1 MSTDEKDEQDEQ
13 AEKPVE
19 EAKPKPSGR
28 SPMDKDPNKVR
39 PALPIPLIVAA
50 AALVIALIAGGV
62 AGWTLYSFKQ
72 ATKEPAA
79 DSAETTAAKLAV
91 CDATILVRKGISAN
105 NTLPIPGGDG
115 DQVGALLKA
124 ANARVAL
131 VNGAQYLMTKL
142 TPQVPDDLS
151 DTVHKFANTL
161 VEIGA
166 AAATGLP
173 NDDPEQANRLHDA
186 DTYAAQINDECSK

>member
-1 MSTDEKDEQDEQ
+1 MDDQ
-13 AEKPVE
+13 AEAPAE
-19 EAKPKPSGR
+19 EAKAKPSGR
-28 SPMDKDPNKVR
+28 SPMDKDPAKERR
-39 PALPIPLIVAA
+39 PLPITLIVAA
-50 AALVIALIAGGV
+50 AALVIALIAGGL
-62 AGWTLYSFKQ
+62 AGWSLYSLKQ
-72 ATKEPAA
+72 ATKVAVSDTTEQT
-79 DSAETTAAKLAV
+79 SAKTSV

-142 TPQVPDDLS
+142 TPAVPADLA
-151 DTVHKFANTL
+151 DAVHKFSDTL

-166 AAATGLP
+166 AAATGIP
-173 NDDPEQANRLHDA
+173 NDDAEQANRLHDA
-186 DTYAAQINDECSK
+186 DTYAAQINDLCSK